1 MHVSTETIYLC
12 VRVFLQV
19 STQTIYLCAKPLF
32 GVPIIVR
39 WLDTSSFEIVPR
51 VLSVILSTTPLA
63 RALAP
68 LFPLVVPLRE
78 QEALGSSLLQ
88 AAVLDVLIGQFSRL
102 GFDVALSA

>member
-1 MHVSTETIYLC
+1 MRRCRGTPPRIEGIP
-12 VRVFLQV
+12 F
-19 STQTIYLCAKPLF
+19 
-32 GVPIIVR
+32 
-39 WLDTSSFEIVPR
+39 SSHEMVPR

-88 AAVLDVLIGQFSRL
+88 AAVPDVLIGQFSRL